1 MSLRGFDWEYYIE
14 KYPDL
19 AKGGID
25 NKRKAILHYQK
36 YGEKENRYPNKNIEI
51 RQKKLNKKKFYK
63 VNKSF
68 SSKDESDIMSNNY
81 DPELSDKINSL
92 NTNVIRLNKEIVDI
106 KKNIQKMNNNFNNLF
121 SNIKNLINN
130 NSNNLNNNS
139 SKISIENTISKIS
152 NSNISKK
159 IVSRIESSE
168 DYDLNDN
175 LSENVESEEESEID
189 NNDVIVKYSNSE
201 ENNLNDNSLD
211 ESIENLIQS
220 SDSFSKNLSYEK

>member
-1 MSLRGFDWEYYIE
+1 MSLRGFDWEYYLE

-19 AKGGID
+19 AKAGID

-36 YGEKENRYPNKNIEI
+36 YGEAENRYPNKNIEI

-68 SSKDESDIMSNNY
+68 SSKDESDIISNNY
-81 DPELSDKINSL
+81 DPELIDKINSL
-92 NTNVIRLNKEIVDI
+92 NTNVIKLNKEIIDI
-106 KKNIQKMNNNFNNLF
+106 KKNIQKMNNNFNELF
-121 SNIKNLINN
+121 SSIKNLINN
-130 NSNNLNNNS
+130 NSVNLNNNS

-152 NSNISKK
+152 TSNTSKK

-175 LSENVESEEESEID
+175 ISENVESEEESEID
-189 NNDVIVKYSNSE
+189 NNDVIIKYSNSE
-201 ENNLNDNSLD
+201 EKNLNDNSLD
-211 ESIENLIQS
+211 ESIENLIHS